1 MAKCHD
7 REIYMK
13 DGKKFT
19 HCILHT
25 FVDIEWWM
33 LSQIT
38 LVYNL
43 RSQYISNDL
52 PRK

>member
-1 MAKCHD
+1 
-7 REIYMK
+7 MK
-13 DGKKFT
+13 DGKKFS
-19 HCILHT
+19 HYISHT
-25 FVDIEWWM
+25 SVDIEWLM